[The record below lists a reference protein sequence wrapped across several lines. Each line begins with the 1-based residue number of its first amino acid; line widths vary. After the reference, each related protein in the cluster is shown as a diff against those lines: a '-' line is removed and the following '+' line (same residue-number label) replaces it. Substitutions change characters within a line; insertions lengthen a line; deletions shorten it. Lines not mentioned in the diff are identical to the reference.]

1 METTTRIETSVGAE
15 KPSLNPDAL
24 NQLLEQLVN
33 DVGAAVNGALVVLG
47 DELGIYAALADIGPA
62 TSQQL
67 AKKTK
72 LHERQLR
79 EWLSAQTASGYV
91 SYDAASDA
99 FFLTAEQVAV
109 FADPNSP
116 AAMTGGFYAIAAIH
130 EDEPLGA
137 ESFRTG
143 GGPAWGKHHNCLF
156 CGIERFFQPGYQ
168 ANINEKWIP
177 ALDGVEQKLSAGTR
191 VADIGCGHGIST
203 LIMAKA
209 FPKSQF
215 CGFDLHPASIEA
227 ANRHAKEQHIMN
239 VHFSVA
245 AAKDFPGKN
254 YGFVTVFDA
263 LHDMG
268 DPVSA
273 ASHVK
278 QSLEVDGTFMIV
290 EPIAGDSLAES
301 INPVGRVYYGFST
314 MLCTPGSLSQE
325 VGLALGAQAGERR
338 SFKGRIYAGPP
349 CGRNAVQYDPGSATI
364 GDLLGTRVPMIVG
377 PELVFGP
384 PQKSLKKHFRKTLG
398 ANFFGLRFKLIQTA
412 FAAVGTRTGRSLK

>member
-1 METTTRIETSVGAE
+1 MRTARRSGQRHRSKSQQKKIDMKTTTRSETSAGAD

-24 NQLLEQLVN
+24 NQLLEQMVN
-33 DVGAAVNGALVVLG
+33 DLGAAVNGALVVLG
-47 DELGIYAALADIGPA
+47 DELGIYTALANIGPA

-67 AKKTK
+67 AEETN

-79 EWLSAQTASGYV
+79 EWLSAQAASGYV
-91 SYDAASDA
+91 SYDATNEA

-116 AAMTGGFYAIAAIH
+116 AAMTGGFYAISAIH
-130 EDEPLGA
+130 HDEPLVA

-143 GGPAWGKHHNCLF
+143 AGLPWGEHHNCLF
-156 CGIERFFQPGYQ
+156 CGIERFFRPGYQ

-177 ALDGVEQKLSAGTR
+177 ALDGVEQKLRAGAR

-209 FPKSQF
+209 FPKSEF
-215 CGFDLHPASIEA
+215 FGFDLHPASLEA
-227 ANRHAKEQHIMN
+227 ANRHAKEQQITN

-245 AAKDFPGKN
+245 ASKDFPGN
-254 YGFVTVFDA
+254 DYGFVTMFDA

-268 DPVSA
+268 DPVGA

-278 QSLEVDGTFMIV
+278 QSLQADGTFMIV
-290 EPIAGDSLAES
+290 EPFAGDSLAENM
-301 INPVGRVYYGFST
+301 NPVGRVYYGFST
-314 MLCTPGSLSQE
+314 MCTPGSLSQE

-338 SFKGRIYAGPP
+338 LRDVLLKGGF
-349 CGRNAVQYDPGSATI
+349 
-364 GDLLGTRVPMIVG
+364 TRVRRAAETPFNMILEAR
-377 PELVFGP
+377 PC
-384 PQKSLKKHFRKTLG
+384 
-398 ANFFGLRFKLIQTA
+398 
-412 FAAVGTRTGRSLK
+412 AV